1 MSDDEIREVLN
12 QLANTPTELSRLVSQ
27 VSPER
32 IAVKSSAEEF
42 SVLENVCHLRDLEVE
57 GYAIRIQRMLQEDQP
72 SLPDFEGARLAI
84 EREYNRQDLNQAL
97 TVFSE
102 ERGRNLLIL
111 SAAGRDEF
119 ERTGELDGLGKI
131 TLLRLVEMMNEH
143 DEGHLDDLRRCGR
156 LAAIAQPSPT

>member
-1 MSDDEIREVLN
+1 
-12 QLANTPTELSRLVSQ
+12 
-27 VSPER
+27 VSPES

-57 GYAIRIQRMLQEDQP
+57 GYAIRIQRILQEDQP
-72 SLPDFEGARLAI
+72 LLPEFEGARVAI

-97 TVFSE
+97 TAFSE

-143 DEGHLDDLRRCGR
+143 DEGHLDDLRRYVR
-156 LAAIAQPSPT
+156 LAAIAQPSSHIEGEADTEDS